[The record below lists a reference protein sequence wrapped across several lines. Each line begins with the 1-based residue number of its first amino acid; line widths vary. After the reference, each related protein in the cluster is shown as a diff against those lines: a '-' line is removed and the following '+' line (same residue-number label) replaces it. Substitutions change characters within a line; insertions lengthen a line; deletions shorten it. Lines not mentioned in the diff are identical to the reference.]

1 MWMLKWLGIA
11 ALLIILL
18 GLSMLNLGQQV
29 DLDLYFWTFQDLP
42 LILVIFES
50 FILGMLTWFLVAFV
64 NEMKIRGE
72 LRTVKRQRDEMNR
85 ELQTLRNQ
93 PLEEPD
99 TEEGRESPDVH
110 E

>member
-11 ALLIILL
+11 ALLIVLL

-64 NEMKIRGE
+64 NEMKIRSE
-72 LRTVKRQRDEMNR
+72 LRGVKRQRDEMSQ
-85 ELQTLRNQ
+85 ELQALRNQ
-93 PLEEPD
+93 PLEELESS
-99 TEEGRESPDVH
+99 EERGVGDGH

>member
-11 ALLIILL
+11 ALLIVLL

-64 NEMKIRGE
+64 NEMKIRSE
-72 LRTVKRQRDEMNR
+72 LRSVKRERDEKIR
-85 ELQTLRNQ
+85 ELQALRNQ
-93 PLEEPD
+93 PLEEFETD
-99 TEEGRESPDVH
+99 EERGGSDGYE
-110 E
+110 